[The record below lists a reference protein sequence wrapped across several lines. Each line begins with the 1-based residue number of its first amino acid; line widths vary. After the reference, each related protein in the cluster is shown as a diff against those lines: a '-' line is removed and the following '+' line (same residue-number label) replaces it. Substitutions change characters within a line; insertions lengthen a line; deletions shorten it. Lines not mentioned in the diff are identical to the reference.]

1 MKQNKVFNTIFCFL
15 IFIVL
20 FINAVYANGEGHKPV
35 KKVRIGYFEFE
46 NQLIG
51 ASEGKIKSGF
61 IYDYLQEIAA
71 INNWEFEYVYGP
83 FAELFVKIKNGE
95 IDLIGPLVY
104 TEERASQLLFSERPI
119 TNENYFI
126 ATVQEKAI
134 EYRDLPTNLNGRIL
148 GTVKDTHQN
157 VILNQWLEQN
167 NVHMKIVEYM
177 DYPEVW
183 VALGNGEIEYALEI
197 DNTAPLNYVPIENI
211 GYKDSYMVFAQ
222 GRESL
227 VKEYNEACKL
237 LKEINP
243 YCYEN
248 LGRKYFSDTLSSHQ
262 LKKSELSWLEKRN
275 VIYVG
280 GLVNDFPYHFNG
292 PNGQIAGLAVDVIQR
307 IFKRLNLSQKIE
319 WKQYQTINDLH
330 EALKHKEIDIVS
342 PDYHNYN
349 YAEQMN
355 IRITEPYERAFMG
368 ILYKGRFNSDTFKN
382 VTTPIT
388 SLGEMFISEKYKELD
403 FLTTN
408 SLNESVKLLSEN
420 KTTAV
425 IANLYSLESISE
437 SLFEK
442 FNLNTLPD
450 TCDVCFSCRKED
462 GPLVMLLN
470 RGLHMIPE
478 REIKELAFNYKLE
491 SNKAFKLKSFILEN
505 LNLILILLFIVIIAF
520 TIYIQHHVIKNKQ
533 FDRLQ
538 SLVEQLDI
546 IKEEKNELEKKF
558 SEEEKAK
565 NVRKTFFFNISHD
578 IRNTMNSSV
587 GFINLA
593 RKHIDDKS
601 VVLDYIN
608 KASGSNSMLLSLVND
623 VVDMCQMDSRNL
635 VIEEK
640 IVDIEIFKQDFLNIV
655 EPLCGIKKI
664 GFTYD
669 DSSIE
674 HHWLYADELRL
685 SRLLY
690 NLVRNSISMTDENG
704 DIKLIISEI
713 PTSKTGCAKY
723 TFRLSD
729 NGAGLSKELIEKLNN
744 EIDNEMITDIED
756 KKMESFYV
764 AKSLISLMNG
774 SFIIDSKLGQG
785 TSVEISFDFQIV
797 TDGQDELK
805 GDNYDV
811 SILNGKKILLVEDND
826 LNMDIATDI
835 LEEFGL
841 EVDKAE
847 NGAIALEKVKS
858 CLDSE
863 NVKTAIY
870 DFILMDLQMPV
881 MDGYKATEEIR
892 KLEKSVDSNV
902 PIIAMTAA
910 VAEEEKQKT
919 LSSGFNAHLSKP
931 INVEELA
938 RTLMDY
944 V

>member
-1 MKQNKVFNTIFCFL
+1 MKQNKVFNTIICFF

-20 FINAVYANGEGHKPV
+20 FVNAVYARGENTQPI
-35 KKVRIGYFEFE
+35 KKIRIGYFEFE

-51 ASEGKIKSGF
+51 AGEGKHKSGF

-83 FAELFVKIKNGE
+83 FTDLFVKLKNGE

-104 TEERASQLLFSERPI
+104 TEERASQLLFTEKPI
-119 TNENYFI
+119 TNEIYYI
-126 ATVQEKAI
+126 ATVREKAV
-134 EYRDLPTNLNGRIL
+134 EYRGLPSNLNGRVL

-167 NVHMKIVEYM
+167 NVQMKIVEYN
-177 DYPEVW
+177 DYPDVW
-183 VALGNGEIEYALEI
+183 VALGNGEVEYVLEI

-222 GRESL
+222 GREVL
-227 VKEYNEACKL
+227 VKEYNNACKM

-248 LGRKYFSDTLSSHQ
+248 LGRKYFSNTLSSHL
-262 LKKSELSWLEKRN
+262 LKKSELSWLEKHN
-275 VIYVG
+275 IIYVG
-280 GLVNDFPYHFNG
+280 GLANDFPYHYSG
-292 PNGQIAGLAVDVIQR
+292 PNKQNSGLAVDVIER
-307 IFKRLNLSQKIE
+307 IFKRLNINQKIE
-319 WKQYQTINDLH
+319 WKFYPTIRDLH
-330 EALKHKEIDIVS
+330 VALRNKEIDIVS

-355 IRITEPYERAFMG
+355 IRITEAYEKSFMG
-368 ILYKGRFNSDTFKN
+368 ILYKGKFNAETMKN
-382 VTTPIT
+382 IVTPIT
-388 SLGEMFISEKYKELD
+388 RLGDMFISDNYKDMAYSTED
-403 FLTTN
+403 
-408 SLNESVKLLSEN
+408 SLEDCVKLLSEG
-420 KTTAV
+420 KATGV
-425 IANLYSLESISE
+425 IANLVALEQISD
-437 SLFEK
+437 SFFEK
-442 FNLNTLPD
+442 YYLKTLPD
-450 TCDVCFSCRKED
+450 TCNVCFSCRKED

-478 REIKELAFNYKLE
+478 REIKELAYNYKLE
-491 SNKAFKLKSFILEN
+491 SEKSFKLKSFILEN
-505 LNLILILLFIVIIAF
+505 FNLILIMLFVIILAF
-520 TIYIQHHVIKNKQ
+520 TIYIQQVFIKNKQ
-533 FDRLQ
+533 FRNSNNLIEE
-538 SLVEQLDI
+538 LNV
-546 IKEEKNELEKKF
+546 IKDEKNELQKKI
-558 SEEEKAK
+558 SEEENAK
-565 NVRKTFFFNISHD
+565 NVRKSFFFNISHD

-593 RKHIDDKS
+593 RKNIDDKV
-601 VVLDYIN
+601 VVLDYLN

-623 VVDMCQMDSRNL
+623 IVDMCQMDTKHL

-640 IVDIEIFKQDFLNIV
+640 IVDIENFKQEFLNIV
-655 EPLCGIKKI
+655 EPLCGIKNI
-664 GFTYD
+664 SFTYD
-669 DSSIE
+669 DSSVE

-690 NLVRNSISMTDENG
+690 NIVKNAISNTDENG

-713 PTSKTGCAKY
+713 PSSKAGCGKY
-723 TFRLSD
+723 TFRISD
-729 NGAGLSKELIEKLNN
+729 NGAGLSQEILEKLNA
-744 EIDNEMITDIED
+744 ETDDEVITDIKD

-774 SFIIDSKLGQG
+774 SFIINSKLGHG
-785 TSVEISFDFQIV
+785 TSIEVSFDFQTV

-805 GDNYDV
+805 DDNYDV
-811 SILNGKKILLVEDND
+811 SILNGKKVLLVEDND

-847 NGAIALEKVKS
+847 NGSVALEKVKS
-858 CLDSE
+858 CLESE
-863 NVKTAIY
+863 NVKEAIY

-892 KLEKSVDSNV
+892 KLEKNVGTNV

-910 VAEEEKQKT
+910 VAEEKQKT

-938 RTLMDY
+938 KTLMDY